1 VSVAIGEGTRARL
14 HDTFATLCGIA
25 SPTGRE
31 RQCADWITQELTAM
45 GLEVHEDA
53 AGEIVGADAGNLLA
67 RIEGRAPA
75 WVMLCAHMDTVPLT
89 APLEPVLRE
98 GVWENAGPGILG
110 ADNKAAVAALVELAR
125 LLTEPGG
132 QPEVGVELL
141 FTISEETGLHGAKA
155 FDVTELRSEFGFVLD
170 HASPIGEVIVASPTH
185 MRIVA
190 RIRGRA
196 AHAGLQPELGRNA
209 IVAAARAVAAMP
221 QGRLDADTTA
231 NVGVISGGTAT
242 NVVAESCTIEA
253 EVRGIDQARVDTVVT
268 EAVDALQ
275 DAADASACDLEIDLE
290 RMFTGYRARA
300 SEPVVEVAGRALRA
314 IGFEPRHRASGGG
327 SDVNALRASGF
338 ACINLAN
345 GTEYPHEPIEQVSA
359 AVLETALELVGALV
373 HQAGVPLPEPI
384 A

>member
-1 VSVAIGEGTRARL
+1 VAVGEGTRARL
-14 HDTFATLCGIA
+14 HDTFATLCRIP
-25 SPTGRE
+25 SPTGHE
-31 RQCADWITQELTAM
+31 RQCADWITRELTAM
-45 GLEVHEDA
+45 GLEVREDG

-67 RIEGRAPA
+67 RIEGRTPR

-89 APLEPVLRE
+89 APLQPVLDD
-98 GVWENAGPGILG
+98 GVWANAGAGILG
-110 ADNKAAVAALVELAR
+110 ADNKAAVAGLVELAR
-125 LLTEPGG
+125 LLCAPGA

-141 FTISEETGLHGAKA
+141 FTISEETGLQGAKA
-155 FDVTELRSEFGFVLD
+155 FDVAELRSGFGFVLD

-209 IVAAARAVAAMP
+209 IVAAARAIAAMP

-231 NVGVISGGTAT
+231 NVGVISGGTAI

-275 DAADASACDLEIDLE
+275 DAADTSSCDLDIDLE
-290 RMFTGYRARA
+290 RMFTGYRARP

-314 IGFEPRHRASGGG
+314 IGYEPRPRASGGG

-338 ACINLAN
+338 ACLNLAN
-345 GTEYPHEPIEQVSA
+345 GTEYPHEPIERVSA
-359 AVLETALELVGALV
+359 TVLETGLELVSALV
-373 HQAGVPLPEPI
+373 QEAATGPSERV